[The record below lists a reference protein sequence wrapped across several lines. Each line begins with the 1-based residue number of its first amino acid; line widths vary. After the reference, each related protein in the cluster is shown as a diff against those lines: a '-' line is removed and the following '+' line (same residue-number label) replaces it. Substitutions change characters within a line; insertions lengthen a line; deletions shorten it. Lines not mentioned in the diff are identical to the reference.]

1 VSMTIR
7 RGRPPARPS
16 APRPAPGPARVLAAY
31 LAAAFVLLAV
41 VFALRPAQGP
51 PPPAPAWDYQRE
63 TVALEGGGTLN
74 AYARW
79 AVRTTASVTRGSI
92 ERQRDVHRLSPLDYL
107 AGQRAASALAGWRER
122 HRLPLEGATLAA
134 VCALAA
140 WGTLRRRPGR
150 VWLAALL
157 MLVGLTLLVTR
168 PQTATTL
175 AAKAGTDVPNLLLR
189 AAATADPS
197 KSVATAGSPGEGGVG
212 SSAGAVGGAAPGPS
226 AAEVVQRTVATR
238 YWTAFVGEPLS
249 RLQTGTTVLATA
261 PPAAK
266 AGVLGTL
273 RGRVTAVGDWAV
285 GRRGPER
292 AVIATLAL
300 AYVLPFALA
309 LVALA
314 TLASCAQ
321 TLVWLLALAGPLV
334 APLAVDPRRR
344 RAVLRW
350 WLVPLAAALALLA
363 GAALASLVV
372 IRVAELTHAA
382 DAYLG
387 MLLAGS
393 TAPLLA
399 AALAIRR
406 LLGQRPARPRALP
419 STRSP
424 RQPAHR
430 PSKPAILRGGAA

>member
-1 VSMTIR
+1 MTIR
-7 RGRPPARPS
+7 RGRPPARPRV
-16 APRPAPGPARVLAAY
+16 PRAAPGTARVLAAY

-41 VFALRPAQGP
+41 VFAVRPAQGP
-51 PPPAPAWDYQRE
+51 APAAPAWDYQRE

-92 ERQRDVHRLSPLDYL
+92 ERQRDVHRLSPLDFL
-107 AGQRAASALAGWRER
+107 AGRSAANTLAGWRER

-150 VWLAALL
+150 AWLAALL
-157 MLVGLTLLVTR
+157 MVVGLTVLVTR
-168 PQTATTL
+168 PQTATSL
-175 AAKAGTDVPNLLLR
+175 AAQAGTAVPNLLTR

-197 KSVATAGSPGEGGVG
+197 GSVATAATPPGAEG
-212 SSAGAVGGAAPGPS
+212 AT
-226 AAEVVQRTVATR
+226 AEAVQRTVATR

-261 PPAAK
+261 PPAGK
-266 AGVLGTL
+266 PGVLGAL
-273 RGRVTAVGDWAV
+273 RARVTAVGDWAV

-300 AYVLPFALA
+300 AYVLPFALL

-314 TLASCAQ
+314 MLASCAQ
-321 TLVWLLALAGPLV
+321 ALVWLLALVGPLV

-350 WLVPLAAALALLA
+350 WLVPLAAAVTLLA
-363 GAALASLVV
+363 GAALAALVV

-399 AALAIRR
+399 AALAIRHLR
-406 LLGQRPARPRALP
+406 RRPARPRALP
-419 STRSP
+419 SPRSP
-424 RQPAHR
+424 RQPASR
-430 PSKPAILRGGAA
+430 PAKPAVLRGGAA

>member
-41 VFALRPAQGP
+41 VFALRPAQGQP
-51 PPPAPAWDYQRE
+51 PAAPAWDYQRE

-79 AVRTTASVTRGSI
+79 AVGTTASVTRGSI
-92 ERQRDVHRLSPLDYL
+92 ERQRDVHRLSPLDHL
-107 AGQRAASALAGWRER
+107 AGQRAASTLAGWRER

-134 VCALAA
+134 GCALAT

-168 PQTATTL
+168 PQTATAL
-175 AAKAGTDVPNLLLR
+175 AAKAGTEVPNLLLR
-189 AAATADPS
+189 AGASADPS
-197 KSVATAGSPGEGGVG
+197 GSVAAAGTAADPSP
-212 SSAGAVGGAAPGPS
+212 
-226 AAEVVQRTVATR
+226 AELVQRTVATR

-261 PPAAK
+261 PPAGK
-266 AGVLGTL
+266 AGVLGAL
-273 RGRVTAVGDWAV
+273 RARVTAVGDWAV
-285 GRRGPER
+285 GRHGPER

-314 TLASCAQ
+314 MLASCAQ

-334 APLAVDPRRR
+334 APLAVDPRHRR
-344 RAVLRW
+344 PVLRW

-363 GAALASLVV
+363 GTAIASLAV

-399 AALAIRR
+399 AAVAVRR
-406 LLGQRPARPRALP
+406 LVRRRRPASPRALP
-419 STRSP
+419 SARSP
-424 RQPAHR
+424 RQPAPR
-430 PSKPAILRGGAA
+430 PAKPAILRGGAA

>member
-1 VSMTIR
+1 
-7 RGRPPARPS
+7 
-16 APRPAPGPARVLAAY
+16 VLAAY

-41 VFALRPAQGP
+41 VFALRPATG
-51 PPPAPAWDYQRE
+51 PAPAAPTWDYQRE
-63 TVALEGGGTLN
+63 TVAIEGGGTLN

-79 AVRTTASVTRGSI
+79 AVGTTASVTRGSI
-92 ERQRDVHRLSPLDYL
+92 ERQRDVHRLSPLDFL
-107 AGQRAASALAGWRER
+107 AGQPAATTLAAWRER

-150 VWLAALL
+150 VWAVALL
-157 MLVGLTLLVTR
+157 SLVGLTLLVTH

-175 AAKAGTDVPNLLLR
+175 AARAGTGVPNLLLR
-189 AAATADPS
+189 TAATADPS
-197 KSVATAGSPGEGGVG
+197 GSVATTRP
-212 SSAGAVGGAAPGPS
+212 SAGAAGAAAPAPP

-261 PPAAK
+261 PPDRK
-266 AGVLGTL
+266 AGVLGAL
-273 RGRVTAVGDWAV
+273 RARVTAVGDWAV

-300 AYVLPFALA
+300 AYALPFALL

-314 TLASCAQ
+314 MLASLAQ
-321 TLVWLLALAGPLV
+321 TLVWLLALAGPVV
-334 APLAVDPRRR
+334 APLAADPHHR

-350 WLVPLAAALALLA
+350 WLAPLAAALALLA
-363 GAALASLVV
+363 GAALAALVV

-399 AALAIRR
+399 AALAIRHLR
-406 LLGQRPARPRALP
+406 RRRPAPPRALP
-419 STRSP
+419 SGRSP
-424 RQPAHR
+424 RRPARQP
-430 PSKPAILRGGAA
+430 STPAVARGGAA

>member
-1 VSMTIR
+1 MSMTLR
-7 RGRPPARPS
+7 RDRPPARP
-16 APRPAPGPARVLAAY
+16 RPARAAPGTARVLAAY

-41 VFALRPAQGP
+41 VFALRPATG
-51 PPPAPAWDYQRE
+51 PAPAAPTWDYQRE

-92 ERQRDVHRLSPLDYL
+92 ERQRDVHRLSPLDHL
-107 AGQRAASALAGWRER
+107 AGQPAATTLAGWRER

-150 VWLAALL
+150 AWLAALL

-168 PQTATTL
+168 PQTATSL
-175 AAKAGTDVPNLLLR
+175 AAQAGTAVPNLLLR
-189 AAATADPS
+189 AGATADPS
-197 KSVATAGSPGEGGVG
+197 GSVATTATPGTGAQVGSGGV
-212 SSAGAVGGAAPGPS
+212 ADPAGPS
-226 AAEVVQRTVATR
+226 AAEAVQRTVAAR

-261 PPAAK
+261 PPAGK
-266 AGVLGTL
+266 AGVLGAL
-273 RGRVTAVGDWAV
+273 RARVTAVGDWAV

-300 AYVLPFALA
+300 AYVLPFALL

-314 TLASCAQ
+314 MLASCAQ
-321 TLVWLLALAGPLV
+321 ALVWLLALAGPLV
-334 APLAVDPRRR
+334 VPLAVDPRRR

-363 GAALASLVV
+363 ATALAALAV

-399 AALAIRR
+399 AALAIRHLR
-406 LLGQRPARPRALP
+406 RHRPVRPQALP
-419 STRSP
+419 SPRSP
-424 RQPAHR
+424 RQPT
-430 PSKPAILRGGAA
+430 KPAILRGGAA

>member
-1 VSMTIR
+1 MTIR

-51 PPPAPAWDYQRE
+51 PPAAPAWDYQRE

-79 AVRTTASVTRGSI
+79 AVGTTASVTRGSI

-175 AAKAGTDVPNLLLR
+175 AAKAGTEVPNLLLR

-197 KSVATAGSPGEGGVG
+197 GRSPQPPGRRRARRRRWCSGRSRPATGRRSWGSRCRGCR
-212 SSAGAVGGAAPGPS
+212 PGP
-226 AAEVVQRTVATR
+226 RC
-238 YWTAFVGEPLS
+238 W
-249 RLQTGTTVLATA
+249 
-261 PPAAK
+261 PPPRPPAK
-266 AGVLGTL
+266 AGVLGIAAGPGDGGGGLGGRAPRARAGGDRHPGPGL
-273 RGRVTAVGDWAV
+273 RAPVRPGPGRPGHAGQLRPDPGVAAGPGRPPGRPP
-285 GRRGPER
+285 GRRPPPPPGRP
-292 AVIATLAL
+292 
-300 AYVLPFALA
+300 
-309 LVALA
+309 
-314 TLASCAQ
+314 
-321 TLVWLLALAGPLV
+321 PLV
-334 APLAVDPRRR
+334 AGPTGRRPGPPGRRRPGRPGRHPGGRAHPRRR
-344 RAVLRW
+344 RLPR
-350 WLVPLAAALALLA
+350 
-363 GAALASLVV
+363 
-372 IRVAELTHAA
+372 HAPGR
-382 DAYLG
+382 LHRPPPG
-387 MLLAGS
+387 
-393 TAPLLA
+393 
-399 AALAIRR
+399 RR
-406 LLGQRPARPRALP
+406 PGRPPPPPPAPARPRALP
-419 STRSP
+419 GTRSP
-424 RQPAHR
+424 RQPATR

>member
-1 VSMTIR
+1 MSMTIR

-16 APRPAPGPARVLAAY
+16 SPRPAPGTARVLAAY

-41 VFALRPAQGP
+41 VFALRPAKGP
-51 PPPAPAWDYQRE
+51 APAAPAWDYQRE

-92 ERQRDVHRLSPLDYL
+92 ERQRDVHRLSPLDHL
-107 AGQRAASALAGWRER
+107 AGQPAATALAGWRER

-175 AAKAGTDVPNLLLR
+175 AAKAGTAVPNLLLR

-197 KSVATAGSPGEGGVG
+197 GSVATAGHRRP
-212 SSAGAVGGAAPGPS
+212 AGAAGWPAPAP
-226 AAEVVQRTVATR
+226 AAEAVQRTVATR

-261 PPAAK
+261 PPAGK
-266 AGVLGTL
+266 AGVLGAL
-273 RGRVTAVGDWAV
+273 RARVTAVGDWAV

-314 TLASCAQ
+314 MLASCAQ
-321 TLVWLLALAGPLV
+321 ALVWLLALAGPLV

-363 GAALASLVV
+363 GTALAALAV

-406 LLGQRPARPRALP
+406 LRRHRPARPRALP
-419 STRSP
+419 RPRSP
-424 RQPAHR
+424 RQPATR
-430 PSKPAILRGGAA
+430 PANPAVLRGGAA

>member
-1 VSMTIR
+1 MSMTIR
-7 RGRPPARPS
+7 RGGPPARPRVRRD
-16 APRPAPGPARVLAAY
+16 PPGTVRVLAAY
-31 LAAAFVLLAV
+31 LAAAFLLLAV

-51 PPPAPAWDYQRE
+51 APAAPTWDYQRE
-63 TVALEGGGTLN
+63 TVALEGGGALN

-79 AVRTTASVTRGSI
+79 AVRATAAVTRGSI
-92 ERQRDVHRLSPLDYL
+92 ERQRDVHRLSPLDFL
-107 AGQRAASALAGWRER
+107 AGEDAARALAGWRAR

-134 VCALAA
+134 VCGLAA

-175 AAKAGTDVPNLLLR
+175 AAKAGTEVPNLLLR
-189 AAATADPS
+189 TAATADPS
-197 KSVATAGSPGEGGVG
+197 GSVATA
-212 SSAGAVGGAAPGPS
+212 GPS

-249 RLQTGTTVLATA
+249 RLQTGTTVLAGA

-266 AGVLGTL
+266 PGVLGWL
-273 RGRVTAVGDWAV
+273 GSRVAAVGDWAV
-285 GRRGPER
+285 GRHGFER

-300 AYVLPFALA
+300 AYALPFALA

-314 TLASCAQ
+314 MLASCAQ
-321 TLVWLLALAGPLV
+321 ALVWLLALAGPLA
-334 APLAVDPRRR
+334 APLAVHPGRR

-350 WLVPLAAALALLA
+350 WLIPLAAAFALL
-363 GAALASLVV
+363 GASALAAVVV

-387 MLLAGS
+387 MILAGS

-399 AALAIRR
+399 AVLAVRR
-406 LLGQRPARPRALP
+406 LLARRPPRSRSRALP
-419 STRSP
+419 ARASSP
-424 RQPAHR
+424 SR
-430 PSKPAILRGGAA
+430 PPKPVAVRGGAA

>member
-1 VSMTIR
+1 
-7 RGRPPARPS
+7 
-16 APRPAPGPARVLAAY
+16 VLAAY

-41 VFALRPAQGP
+41 MFALRPATG
-51 PPPAPAWDYQRE
+51 PAPAAPTWDYQRE
-63 TVALEGGGTLN
+63 TVAIEGGGTLN

-92 ERQRDVHRLSPLDYL
+92 ERQRDVHRLSPLDFL
-107 AGQRAASALAGWRER
+107 AGQPAATTLAAWRER

-150 VWLAALL
+150 AWAVALL
-157 MLVGLTLLVTR
+157 SLVGLTLLVTH

-175 AAKAGTDVPNLLLR
+175 AARAGTGVPNLLLR
-189 AAATADPS
+189 TAATADPS
-197 KSVATAGSPGEGGVG
+197 ESVATPRPGS
-212 SSAGAVGGAAPGPS
+212 GPS

-261 PPAAK
+261 PPDRK
-266 AGVLGTL
+266 AGVLGAL
-273 RGRVTAVGDWAV
+273 RARVTAVGDWAV

-300 AYVLPFALA
+300 AYALPFALL

-314 TLASCAQ
+314 MLASLAQ
-321 TLVWLLALAGPLV
+321 TLVWLLALAGPVV
-334 APLAVDPRRR
+334 APLAVDPRHR

-350 WLVPLAAALALLA
+350 WLMPLAAALALLA
-363 GAALASLVV
+363 GAALAALVV

-399 AALAIRR
+399 AALAIRHLR
-406 LLGQRPARPRALP
+406 RHRPAPPRALP
-419 STRSP
+419 SGRSP
-424 RQPAHR
+424 RRPARH
-430 PSKPAILRGGAA
+430 PSTPAVARGGAA

>member
-1 VSMTIR
+1 
-7 RGRPPARPS
+7 
-16 APRPAPGPARVLAAY
+16 VLAAY
-31 LAAAFVLLAV
+31 LAAAFVVLAV
-41 VFALRPAQGP
+41 VFALRPAGGQ
-51 PPPAPAWDYQRE
+51 APAAPTWDYQRE
-63 TVALEGGGTLN
+63 TVAIEGGGTLN

-92 ERQRDVHRLSPLDYL
+92 ERQRDVHRLSPLDFL
-107 AGQRAASALAGWRER
+107 AGQPAATTLAAWRER

-150 VWLAALL
+150 AWAVALL
-157 MLVGLTLLVTR
+157 SLVGLTLLVTH

-175 AAKAGTDVPNLLLR
+175 AARAGTGVPNLLLGT
-189 AAATADPS
+189 AATADPS
-197 KSVATAGSPGEGGVG
+197 ESVATARPG
-212 SSAGAVGGAAPGPS
+212 AGAAAAAPS
-226 AAEVVQRTVATR
+226 AAEMVQRTVATR

-261 PPAAK
+261 PPARK
-266 AGVLGTL
+266 AGVLGAL
-273 RGRVTAVGDWAV
+273 RARVTAVGDWAV

-300 AYVLPFALA
+300 AYALPFALL

-314 TLASCAQ
+314 MLASLAQ
-321 TLVWLLALAGPLV
+321 TLVWVLALAGLVV
-334 APLAVDPRRR
+334 APLAVDPRHR

-350 WLVPLAAALALLA
+350 WLGPLAAALALLA
-363 GAALASLVV
+363 AAALAALVV
-372 IRVAELTHAA
+372 IRLAELTHAA

-399 AALAIRR
+399 AALAIRHLR
-406 LLGQRPARPRALP
+406 RHRPAPPRALP
-419 STRSP
+419 SGRSP
-424 RQPAHR
+424 RRPARQPSA
-430 PSKPAILRGGAA
+430 PAVARGGAA

>member
-1 VSMTIR
+1 MTIR
-7 RGRPPARPS
+7 RGRPPARTRARRPS
-16 APRPAPGPARVLAAY
+16 PGTARVLAAY

-41 VFALRPAQGP
+41 VFALRPHQG
-51 PPPAPAWDYQRE
+51 PAPAAPTWDYQRE
-63 TVALEGGGTLN
+63 RVELEGGGALN

-79 AVRTTASVTRGSI
+79 AVGTTAFLTRGSI
-92 ERQRDVHRLSPLDYL
+92 ERQRDVHRLSPLDFL
-107 AGQRAASALAGWRER
+107 AGQAAARDLAAWRER

-150 VWLAALL
+150 LWLVALL
-157 MLVGLTLLVTR
+157 ALVGLTLLVTR
-168 PQTATTL
+168 PQSATAL
-175 AAKAGTDVPNLLLR
+175 AARAGTALPNLVQR

-197 KSVATAGSPGEGGVG
+197 VPVATT
-212 SSAGAVGGAAPGPS
+212 AAPGRPGPE
-226 AAEVVQRTVATR
+226 AVNGTPAGGAEGVQRTVAGR

-261 PPAAK
+261 PPEAK
-266 AGVLGTL
+266 PGVLGSL
-273 RGRVTAVGDWAV
+273 RARVTAVGDWAV

-314 TLASCAQ
+314 MLASCAQ
-321 TLVWLLALAGPLV
+321 ALVWLLALAGPLV

-363 GAALASLVV
+363 ATALAALAV

-393 TAPLLA
+393 TVPLLA
-399 AALAIRR
+399 AALAIRH
-406 LLGQRPARPRALP
+406 LLTRRRRPAQPRALP
-419 STRSP
+419 GTRSP
-424 RQPAHR
+424 RHPTHPNPAV
-430 PSKPAILRGGAA
+430 ARGGAA

>member
-41 VFALRPAQGP
+41 VFALRPAQGQP
-51 PPPAPAWDYQRE
+51 PAAPAWDYQRE

-79 AVRTTASVTRGSI
+79 AVGTTASVTRGSI
-92 ERQRDVHRLSPLDYL
+92 ERQRDVHRLSPLDHL
-107 AGQRAASALAGWRER
+107 AGQRAASTLAGWRER

-134 VCALAA
+134 VCALAI

-168 PQTATTL
+168 PQTATSL
-175 AAKAGTDVPNLLLR
+175 AAKAGTEVPNLLLR
-189 AAATADPS
+189 AGAGADPS
-197 KSVATAGSPGEGGVG
+197 GSVAAAGTAADPSP
-212 SSAGAVGGAAPGPS
+212 
-226 AAEVVQRTVATR
+226 AELVQRTVATR
-238 YWTAFVGEPLS
+238 YWTAFVSEPLS

-261 PPAAK
+261 PPAGK
-266 AGVLGTL
+266 AGVLGAL
-273 RGRVTAVGDWAV
+273 RARVTAVGDWAV

-314 TLASCAQ
+314 MLASCAQ
-321 TLVWLLALAGPLV
+321 TLVWLLALAGPLA
-334 APLAVDPRRR
+334 APLAVDPRHR

-363 GAALASLVV
+363 GTAIASLAV

-399 AALAIRR
+399 AVLAVRR
-406 LLGQRPARPRALP
+406 LLRRRPARPRALP
-419 STRSP
+419 SARSS
-424 RQPAHR
+424 RQPAAR
-430 PSKPAILRGGAA
+430 PAKPAILRGGAA